1 MRSVAFYLDF
11 VSPYTWLAL
20 TQAEAFA
27 ARHGIRWELRPV
39 VYSALLDAHRLIG
52 PVETP
57 AKRRYTFLDV
67 ARSARRLGLRL
78 VGPPAHPFRSIEA
91 LRTLTLFLD
100 DARALR
106 LAAALADA
114 CWAKG
119 RSLTDPGVLAGVV
132 SGAGI
137 DAAGLEERIADEPIK
152 AALHRSTEEAVA
164 AGVFGVPTFAL
175 DGELFWGHDR
185 MDQLA
190 GRLAGEPAAFA
201 DAEPILARPGG
212 ATRRGK
218 AGGSRA

>member
-20 TQAEAFA
+20 TQAEAFVV
-27 ARHGIRWELRPV
+27 RHGIRWELRPV

-100 DARALR
+100 DARA
-106 LAAALADA
+106 
-114 CWAKG
+114 
-119 RSLTDPGVLAGVV
+119 P
-132 SGAGI
+132 
-137 DAAGLEERIADEPIK
+137 
-152 AALHRSTEEAVA
+152 
-164 AGVFGVPTFAL
+164 
-175 DGELFWGHDR
+175 
-185 MDQLA
+185 
-190 GRLAGEPAAFA
+190 
-201 DAEPILARPGG
+201 
-212 ATRRGK
+212 
-218 AGGSRA
+218 